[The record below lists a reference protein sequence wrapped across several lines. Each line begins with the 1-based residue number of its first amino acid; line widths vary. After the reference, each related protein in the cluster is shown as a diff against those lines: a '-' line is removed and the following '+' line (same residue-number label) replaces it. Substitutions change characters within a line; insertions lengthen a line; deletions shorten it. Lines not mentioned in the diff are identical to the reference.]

1 MEAVSRKA
9 KSRQRENHKT
19 PGIGPPGAMPKDEV
33 HPLKDAN
40 RGNGTPHKRHRKV
53 ILIFTLGPSESH

>member
-19 PGIGPPGAMPKDEV
+19 PGIGPPGAMPKDEL
-33 HPLKDAN
+33 HPLKGAN
-40 RGNGTPHKRHRKV
+40 REERNPPQETKKSNFNLYSGV
-53 ILIFTLGPSESH
+53 E

>member
-40 RGNGTPHKRHRKV
+40 RGNGTPHKRHRNMR
-53 ILIFTLGPSESH
+53 S